1 MRQDNRCQKYRLR
14 EEEMETQKHT
24 QLIWCHVQW
33 AQRWGS
39 TNTQALDLHSGL
51 GSGLLEEGA
60 QASENTHGGSDY
72 SSATYSDVCVCVC
85 VCVCGLEQMSSSFIR
100 SVSWQIKYAHCP

>member
-1 MRQDNRCQKYRLR
+1 MRQDNRCRKYRLR

-51 GSGLLEEGA
+51 GSGLLEKGA
-60 QASENTHGGSDY
+60 QASENTHGGSDS

-85 VCVCGLEQMSSSFIR
+85 V
-100 SVSWQIKYAHCP
+100 A